1 MVVRNYW
8 RCGVSWFLNEAKAMR
23 DYPTHLRMSDVS
35 HPLLVIRGENDPIA
49 KAQWCD
55 WLLQQ
60 VREGNLATVPG
71 ARHGIVHSHPEAT
84 AAAILSFTTG
94 GEAPPH

>member
-1 MVVRNYW
+1 
-8 RCGVSWFLNEAKAMR
+8 MR
-23 DYPTHLRMSDVS
+23 DYPTHLRISDVS

-60 VREGNLATVPG
+60 VREGEPG
-71 ARHGIVHSHPEAT
+71 HSSRRSARHRPLAPRGYRCRNSVFHDRWRSSAALVVRAEVHQFVGSVAER
-84 AAAILSFTTG
+84 FN
-94 GEAPPH
+94 